1 MVDCSHGKDVFGD
14 TSGQGRGSR
23 IRLPPPRQPLPHGG
37 DSPIDTVPR
46 EETTTSRSHLIIPE
60 IRFLSPCT
68 AIRTIAMHCPP
79 PLEGAGGGL
88 DERPG
93 GGGSL

>member
-1 MVDCSHGKDVFGD
+1 VVDCSHGKDVFGD

-46 EETTTSRSHLIIPE
+46 EETTTSRSHLILPE
-60 IRFLSPCT
+60 ILFPPRARLSGLSPCT
-68 AIRTIAMHCPP
+68 AR
-79 PLEGAGGGL
+79 PLWRGREEAAVAAGRWG
-88 DERPG
+88 
-93 GGGSL
+93 